1 MVDVVGCLGYSGQ
14 EIFFLDSERFGYIAG
29 RGVCVYDVNK
39 GPREMIWSY
48 KSRTNANSTFG
59 KNDTDDSIS
68 GDYKGIRKV
77 AINFENKIVA
87 LCYRVSGGT
96 GSIDILKLNDQSL
109 ICTAVNPT
117 SADIVDLKFSRQG
130 DRLFAITAANTGDH
144 KILIWKLTGTK
155 VDLLLTSKLSVVC
168 KYCVVNPCDNNYFV
182 LYGDDS
188 STVIVGVVTE
198 ILGQFSLKLYTV
210 NCSIYFSGEG
220 NCNKIQYA
228 LWVPVST
235 KPESRVINENYR
247 ILVGVDQS
255 GNGAVFEIRTEP
267 LVNSY
272 PLQSQ
277 LSLGGGNIQVSSSNS
292 AGTAR
297 FLGRFTLPAANE
309 RGSGK
314 VLIPTCVVLSSSQTI
329 IIGTEEGVVYW
340 FPLIEESA
348 ESINTAVVGFNNP
361 LQRVVLSHA
370 IGSVAMDEQYSSL
383 VIGTVSGSIY
393 KAPLDLKEGG
403 IGFDDKG
410 QVGFLSGEET
420 GPPATGQLVDVME
433 VYPEVVGQEVR
444 NGFILCCKY
453 LSMGV
458 KSSGRSKTT
467 LSMFV
472 TGSHLGYLTFWRQ
485 LAAHT
490 VDNMA
495 TGGGI
500 RKSTPRALNT
510 VHTILL
516 GQTKGKAHKA
526 TPASRHPA
534 VCAIE
539 FLQLPDKPHFY
550 LVFVGTD
557 DGWMEIWSIEALEHS
572 EEDDVKESLEH
583 NIVEDDE
590 GSGFVRLATRKVYD
604 HRLYQTALSMIVPI
618 TFHSE
623 GKAYHNIATAS
634 NDDSRIYLVNVVTN
648 EKVVLK
654 NLPHYISLEANE
666 IPKSLIYTNNTLQVW
681 CKSGSIFV
689 CSMESPEENYGRVE
703 SKLGFTGIC
712 QAMLAKQET
721 NVMILG
727 EANIMYSVPCDILAQ
742 IIKDKD
748 GTNSALGSTNI
759 SEILSV
765 RKLEHED
772 ILVSVGQSPNGRF
785 IATGSVDGTVYL
797 WRVEQEDGSVFLA
810 NKVYLHTG
818 GVLSLAFSTDSSQL
832 MSSSVDGSTFIL
844 TLDKPAVKGLSK
856 SAPAVGINLSKFF
869 VDDFTATINSKESHF
884 QQNSSITWLD
894 VKEAEKL
901 KELQLSFKFKTM
913 GVTSAISEISHR
925 LRILLQQNAERSELE
940 VLNREE
946 FVIDEESRDILLQ
959 ERQKRVDEVRSLYEK
974 RNLWHE
980 LLAARVRQK
989 CWDSMEVKSLTLL
1002 SFATATNTSSSGSSN
1017 DSNKRTSKVAVN
1029 SFSVSKSSAEHVDVL
1044 SKVKRLRG
1052 MEARMQHVSSLGSVH
1067 RVPGATGIHRSAWG
1081 TSLRGCPP
1089 NVSWISNDG
1098 TRWPL
1103 SDQIDKL
1110 LANEKVLAPN
1120 AATDKEKEKESKEKA
1135 SAAVVVADDDDE
1147 MSANSTEDDHG
1158 IDDNNILN
1166 LLYPPQAVRT
1176 QVQKRTQIILL
1187 KEIVRQLR
1195 TKFNEKFTQLYKEK
1209 EEILGSIESRNVRI
1223 RAILEDLHQKDTV
1236 PMIKLSNVE
1245 ILGSALKVVDAE
1257 LVTRPYESEAAKA
1270 ARLREEEERI
1280 RKAMESDKEDT
1291 KGRALDEMMHG
1302 TLEIKRDVFAEASSL
1317 VKPEWMDIIPVSEM
1331 NESELKE
1338 FEAYQVK
1345 LKALQEEQANYRK
1358 LLEQEMKKL
1367 RNEISDACKVFDE
1380 KLEDLSKLKVLVHRE
1395 ILSIEI
1401 YVSRLALNMAKTEQT
1416 WKNLKKAEQQIQ
1428 SLRKDRSE
1436 VHSKIESYNQKFDEM
1451 KVRIGILQEEE
1462 KQMEKSFKRDLQ
1474 NLCNNTFDQDS
1485 LKIFTQLYKLRTY
1498 PRGGLDGDATNDGS
1512 YGGDQSE
1519 VNRSTSDKKK
1529 ASKSSG
1535 GKSSRHGRSAKSKK
1549 DSSSGLGESAAGDN
1563 KGKNKM
1569 KQSNK
1574 AGASQNNNNSAM
1586 GPMQQAAEALKSSA
1600 VDEGSKAFERDPFVE
1615 ALLQLEKQKKYN
1627 ESQIPVY
1634 NTLSMESDCPD
1645 DFVVDQFSWAKLNEL
1660 RCTRIDKEIEV
1671 RKLVLEFSDLKGR
1684 LERLD
1689 TEESILVSCLNEM
1702 KSSRDALLSELRSL
1716 ESNLD
1721 LVVCLRQGQDEVD
1734 KDAAVT
1740 DYSRALL
1747 LPTEVLGKFNS
1758 RIKELGKD
1766 KISILTKIKQFRR
1779 KINIFEWDAKHKGLE
1794 AKHYEVYL
1802 TDLQLFRVTRE
1813 LQKIIRDGADAAQA
1827 KERLDK
1833 VAMRKDF
1840 LNKDAEER
1848 LENIRQK
1855 NDVLKKQLEER
1866 RQECSTLE
1874 MKIASLHG
1882 QVSSC
1887 QAVKSSR
1894 DEARGEESNP
1904 ANIAAGKMK
1913 KVVGRRHMVDTARA
1927 QAEEIDFLRQ
1937 ELDKMRQRTFPSFV
1951 RSIFF
1956 VLFYIEDNY

>member
-1 MVDVVGCLGYSGQ
+1 MVDVVGCLGYNGQ
-14 EIFFLDSERFGYIAG
+14 EIFFLDSDRFGYIAG
-29 RGVCVYDVNK
+29 RGVCVYDINK
-39 GPREMIWSY
+39 GPREMIWSN

-59 KNDTDDSIS
+59 QNDADDSIS

-77 AINFENKIVA
+77 AINFENKIIA

-109 ICTAVNPT
+109 LCTAMNPT

-144 KILIWKLTGTK
+144 KILIWKLTGSK

-168 KYCVVNPCDNNYFV
+168 KYCVVNPCDSNYFI

-188 STVIVGVVTE
+188 SSVIVGVVTE
-198 ILGQFSLKLYTV
+198 ILGHFSLKIYTV
-210 NCSIYFSGEG
+210 KCNLYFSGDG

-228 LWVPVST
+228 LWVPVPS
-235 KPESRVINENYR
+235 KPESRIVNDNYR

-255 GNGAVFEIRTEP
+255 GDGAVFEIRTEP

-272 PLQSQ
+272 PLQTQ
-277 LSLGGGNIQVSSSNS
+277 ISLGEGNIQATSSNS

-297 FLGRFTLPAANE
+297 FLGRFNLPAAND

-314 VLIPTCVVLSSSQTI
+314 VLIPTCAVLSSSQTV

-340 FPLIEESA
+340 FPLLQESVD
-348 ESINTAVVGFNNP
+348 SLNSTVVGFSNP
-361 LQRVVLSHA
+361 LQKVILSHA
-370 IGSVAMDEQYSSL
+370 VGSIAIDEQYASL
-383 VIGTVSGSIY
+383 VIGTAAGSIY
-393 KAPLDLKEGG
+393 RTPVDLKEGG

-410 QVGFLSGEET
+410 PGFLSGEET
-420 GPPATGQLVDVME
+420 GPPTTGQLVNVTE
-433 VYPEVVGQEVR
+433 AYPEIVGQEDR

-453 LSMGV
+453 MSMGV

-485 LAAHT
+485 LAVHT

-500 RKSTPRALNT
+500 RKSTPRALST

-526 TPASRHPA
+526 ASASRHPA

-557 DGWMEIWSIEALEHS
+557 DGWLEIWSLEAVEHS
-572 EEDDVKESLEH
+572 EEDDVKESLDH

-590 GSGFVRLATRKVYD
+590 GSGFVRLASRKVYD
-604 HRLYQTALSMIVPI
+604 HRLYQSALSMIVPI

-623 GKAYHNIATAS
+623 GKAYHNVATAS
-634 NDDSRIYLVNVVTN
+634 NHDSRIYLVNVVTN

-654 NLPHYISLEANE
+654 NLPHYISLENNE

-681 CKSGSIFV
+681 CKSGSIFT

-712 QAMLAKQET
+712 QAMLVKQET

-727 EANIMYSVPCDILAQ
+727 ETNIMYSLPCDILAQ
-742 IIKDKD
+742 IIIDKE
-748 GTNSALGSTNI
+748 GAVSALGNTNI
-759 SEILSV
+759 TDILSV

-772 ILVSVGQSPNGRF
+772 ILVTAGQSPNGRF
-785 IATGSVDGTVYL
+785 IATGSVDGTLYL
-797 WRVEQEDGSVFLA
+797 WRVEPEDGSIYLA

-818 GVLSLAFSTDSSQL
+818 GVLGLAFSTDSSQL
-832 MSSSVDGSTFIL
+832 MSTSVDGSTFIL
-844 TLDKPAVKGLSK
+844 TLDKPVAKAMAK
-856 SAPAVGINLSKFF
+856 AAPAVGINLSKFF

-884 QQNSSITWLD
+884 QQNANVTWLD

-901 KELQLSFKFKTM
+901 RELQLSFKFKTM
-913 GVTSAISEISHR
+913 GVTAAISEISHR

-1002 SFATATNTSSSGSSN
+1002 SFALATTGN
-1017 DSNKRTSKVAVN
+1017 DNNKRTYKFAIN
-1029 SFSVSKSSAEHVDVL
+1029 SFSVSKSSADHIDVL
-1044 SKVKRLRG
+1044 NKVKRLRG
-1052 MEARMQHVSSLGSVH
+1052 MEARMQHVSSFGSVH
-1067 RVPGATGIHRSAWG
+1067 RVPGATGIHRSAWA

-1089 NVSWISNDG
+1089 HVSWISNDG

-1110 LANEKVLAPN
+1110 LANEKIVAP
-1120 AATDKEKEKESKEKA
+1120 ADKEKEKESKDKA
-1135 SAAVVVADDDDE
+1135 VAAIVVADDDDE

-1223 RAILEDLHQKDTV
+1223 RAILEDLHQKDSIPTL
-1236 PMIKLSNVE
+1236 KLSDIE
-1245 ILGSALKVVDAE
+1245 TPGSALKVSGSE
-1257 LVTRPYESEAAKA
+1257 LVSRPYESEVAKA

-1280 RKAMESDKEDT
+1280 RQAMENDKEDI
-1291 KGRALDEMMHG
+1291 KGRALEEMMHG

-1317 VKPEWMDIIPVSEM
+1317 VKPEWMDTTPVSEM
-1331 NESELKE
+1331 SESELKE
-1338 FEAYQVK
+1338 FEAYQLK
-1345 LKALQEEQANYRK
+1345 LKTLQEEQANYRK

-1367 RNEISDACKVFDE
+1367 KNEISDACKVFDE
-1380 KLEDLSKLKVLVHRE
+1380 KLEELSKLKVLVHRE

-1416 WKNLKKAEQQIQ
+1416 WKSLKKAEQQIQ

-1436 VHSKIESYNQKFDEM
+1436 VRSKIDSYSLKFEEM
-1451 KVRIGILQEEE
+1451 KGRISILQEEE

-1498 PRGGLDGDATNDGS
+1498 PRGGIDGDATNDDS

-1529 ASKSSG
+1529 SSKSNAG
-1535 GKSSRHGRSAKSKK
+1535 GKSNRYGRSAKSKK
-1549 DSSSGLGESAAGDN
+1549 DSSGGLGESAAGDN
-1563 KGKNKM
+1563 KAKNKM
-1569 KQSNK
+1569 KASNK
-1574 AGASQNNNNSAM
+1574 AGASQSNSAM
-1586 GPMQQAAEALKSSA
+1586 GPMQQAAEALKSSGA
-1600 VDEGSKAFERDPFVE
+1600 DEGSKALERDPFFE
-1615 ALLQLEKQKKYN
+1615 ALLQLEKQKKFN
-1627 ESQIPVY
+1627 ESQIPIY

-1660 RCTRIDKEIEV
+1660 RCSRIDKEIEV

-1702 KSSRDALLSELRSL
+1702 KSSRDALLSELRAL

-1779 KINIFEWDAKHKGLE
+1779 KINIFEWEAKHKGLE
-1794 AKHYEVYL
+1794 AKHFEVYL

-1813 LQKIIRDGADAAQA
+1813 LQKIIRDGADAAQT

-1833 VAMRKDF
+1833 VALRKDF

-1855 NDVLKKQLEER
+1855 NEILKKQLEER
-1866 RQECSTLE
+1866 QQECSTLE
-1874 MKIASLHG
+1874 MKISSLHG

-1887 QAVKSSR
+1887 QAVKNSR
-1894 DEARGEESNP
+1894 DEARGVESNP

-1951 RSIFF
+1951 RW
-1956 VLFYIEDNY
+1956 VLLFKF